1 MRVSSSNSTQ
11 PMRRGPCVFSLTAT
25 SRASTSASAGAGL
38 RSCAS
43 PGPLGSPLL
52 RRTELDRDGHTERHA
67 HRPRPGRLCVCEA
80 ESGAGVDQI
89 RDFPGRELRSP
100 PLFWLLAELWPTE
113 ACLPA
118 GQGGGKIPKDISDE
132 RERRRAHDAGFED
145 LTKRSITRGTSYT
158 TGHLTAIGST
168 GRVLCMIING
178 VVAGAP

>member
-1 MRVSSSNSTQ
+1 MKRNRVLVWTRSET
-11 PMRRGPCVFSLTAT
+11 FLA
-25 SRASTSASAGAGL
+25 ASFA
-38 RSCAS
+38 
-43 PGPLGSPLL
+43 LL
-52 RRTELDRDGHTERHA
+52 RCFG
-67 HRPRPGRLCVCEA
+67 CC
-80 ESGAGVDQI
+80 
-89 RDFPGRELRSP
+89 RS
-100 PLFWLLAELWPTE
+100 FAELWPTE